1 MSTESLLTMLDVRKA
16 AVRGA
21 LMGGV
26 LEPLDLERF
35 RPLLAGDEGTVAV
48 KMAFSRDEESRYVI
62 DVAIEAD
69 ILAVCQRCLEPMP
82 EHLSSESKLAV
93 VWTDE
98 EAVSLPRY
106 LDPLILKEDSCNL
119 WELVEDELILAM
131 KPFNYHET
139 GTCKRKTVSFFDPL
153 IKEDVVED
161 KPNPF
166 NVLEQ
171 LKPGNK
177 H

>member
-1 MSTESLLTMLDVRKA
+1 MSTEPLLSTLDVRKA

-21 LMGGV
+21 VIDGEV
-26 LEPLDLERF
+26 KPSELERF
-35 RPLLAGDEGTVAV
+35 RPLLAGGQGIIVVE
-48 KMAFSRDEESRYVI
+48 MIFSRDEESRYVI
-62 DVAIEAD
+62 DVAVEAD
-69 ILAVCQRCLEPMP
+69 ILAICQRCLEPMP
-82 EHLSSESKLAV
+82 EHLSAVSKLAV

-98 EAVSLPRY
+98 EAASLPRY
-106 LDPLILKEDSCNL
+106 LDPLILVAESCNL

-131 KPFNYHET
+131 KPFSYHDT
-139 GTCKRKTVSFFDPL
+139 GTCKRKTVAFFDPDV
-153 IKEDVVED
+153 KEDVVEA

-166 NVLEQ
+166 NVLAQ

>member
-1 MSTESLLTMLDVRKA
+1 MAGEFK
-16 AVRGA
+16 
-21 LMGGV
+21 
-26 LEPLDLERF
+26 PLDLGRF
-35 RPLLAGDEGTVAV
+35 RPLLAGDAGTVAV
-48 KMAFSRDEESRYVI
+48 KMTFSRDEEGRYLV
-62 DVAIEAD
+62 DVAVEAD
-69 ILAVCQRCLEPMP
+69 FLAVCQRCLEAMP
-82 EHLSSESKLAV
+82 EQLSSESKLAV

-106 LDPLILKEDSCNL
+106 LDPLILKEDTCSL
-119 WELVEDELILAM
+119 LELVEDELILAM
-131 KPFNYHET
+131 KPFSYHET

-153 IKEDVVED
+153 LKEDVIED

>member
-1 MSTESLLTMLDVRKA
+1 MLDVRKA

-21 LMGGV
+21 VMGGV

-69 ILAVCQRCLEPMP
+69 ILAVCQRCLDAMP
-82 EHLSSESKLAV
+82 EHLSSESILAV

-131 KPFNYHET
+131 KPFSYHET
-139 GTCKRKTVSFFDPL
+139 GTCKRKTVSFFDAL
-153 IKEDVVED
+153 VKEDVVED